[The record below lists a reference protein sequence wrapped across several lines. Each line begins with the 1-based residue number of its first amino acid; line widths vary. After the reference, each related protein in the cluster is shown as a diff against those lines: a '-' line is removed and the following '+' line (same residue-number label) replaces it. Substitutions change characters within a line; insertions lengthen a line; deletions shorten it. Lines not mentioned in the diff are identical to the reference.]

1 LRNFLTDDLASA
13 DELQVNILADHP
25 NQATIQIP
33 SAGDREIQRI
43 PCVFRGIEDKRLSLV
58 SNGRVPA
65 FTAVSVEYDD
75 ALFLGEVVACTED
88 VTHAWHVEIKV
99 EQILTGLQSLMNL
112 RASLLGEPAPAPL
125 RMVPATL
132 AH

>member
-1 LRNFLTDDLASA
+1 VNTLAS
-13 DELQVNILADHP
+13 HS

-33 SAGDREIQRI
+33 SAGSGEMERI
-43 PCVFRGIEDKRLSLV
+43 PCVFRGVEDKRLSLV

-65 FTAVSVEYDD
+65 FTPVSVEYDD

-112 RASLLGEPAPAPL
+112 RASLLGEPAPSPL
-125 RMVPATL
+125 RMVPAALTR
-132 AH
+132 